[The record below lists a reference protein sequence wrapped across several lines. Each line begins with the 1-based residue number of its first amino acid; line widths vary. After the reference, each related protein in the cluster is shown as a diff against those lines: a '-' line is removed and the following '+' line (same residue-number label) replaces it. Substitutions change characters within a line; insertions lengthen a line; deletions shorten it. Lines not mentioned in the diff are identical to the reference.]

1 VLFRSLALVGPLL
14 CGGANAQTVSNTQAA
29 PALLAPVSP
38 TCVTSPFGPRVLPGL
53 PKAGT
58 YHYGI
63 DLRAPAGAAVRA
75 VTVGR
80 VLFIRRRG
88 AGGLEVEV
96 QHPGFTALYAHL
108 GMVTPAL
115 ATGARDLA
123 AGEKLGVIG
132 RSGLTYGTH
141 LYFELQ
147 LNGQRIDPA
156 PFLGIT
162 RCVNPPVVDR

>member
-1 VLFRSLALVGPLL
+1 MRLECGVQLRVLLLSALMA
-14 CGGANAQTVSNTQAA
+14 CGGAHAQTTVG
-29 PALLAPVSP
+29 LVAPVSP

-63 DLRAPAGAAVRA
+63 DLRAAAGAPVRA
-75 VTVGR
+75 VAAGR
-80 VLFIRRRG
+80 VMFIRRRG

-96 QHPGFTALYAHL
+96 QHPGFVALYAHL

-115 ATGARDLA
+115 AMGGKDLA

-147 LNGQRIDPA
+147 LNGQRVDPA

-162 RCVNPPVVDR
+162 PCTKPPLVDR